1 MAVRSRDTVIYHN
14 PKCSTSRKTL
24 DLLRDNG
31 FESTIVQYL
40 KTPPSRAESPAS
52 GWGSSPAGRG
62 PHPLGACPQVRMIRD
77 AGIDVRTA
85 VRKREP
91 PYAELNLADA
101 TDDEL
106 LDGMAEHPIL
116 IERPFVVTP
125 KGTRPARPIDAVREI
140 L

>member
-1 MAVRSRDTVIYHN
+1 VASAKGEASRDAVIYHN

-31 FESTIVQYL
+31 IEPAVVQYL
-40 KTPPSRAESPAS
+40 KTPPSRAE
-52 GWGSSPAGRG
+52 
-62 PHPLGACPQVRMIRD
+62 LVRMIRA

-91 PYAELNLADA
+91 LYAELKLADA
-101 TDDEL
+101 TDDQL
-106 LDGMAEHPIL
+106 LDAMAEHPIL
-116 IERPFVVTP
+116 IERPFVVTA
-125 KGTRPARPIDAVREI
+125 KGTRLARPMDAVREI

>member
-1 MAVRSRDTVIYHN
+1 MAAGSADTVIYHN

-31 FESTIVQYL
+31 IEPTVVQYL
-40 KTPPSRAESPAS
+40 KTPPSRDESPAS
-52 GWGSSPAGRG
+52 GRY
-62 PHPLGACPQVRMIRD
+62 PQVRMIRD

-91 PYAELNLADA
+91 LYAELGLADA
-101 TDDEL
+101 SDDEL
-106 LDGMAEHPIL
+106 LDAMAEHPIL

-125 KGTRPARPIDAVREI
+125 KGTRLARPVDTVREI

>member
-1 MAVRSRDTVIYHN
+1 MAVRSGGASGDAVIYHN

-31 FESTIVQYL
+31 VEPTVIQYL
-40 KTPPSRAESPAS
+40 KTPPSRAELA
-52 GWGSSPAGRG
+52 
-62 PHPLGACPQVRMIRD
+62 RMIRD

-85 VRKREP
+85 VRKRESL
-91 PYAELNLADA
+91 YAELNLADA
-101 TDDEL
+101 TDEEL
-106 LDGMAEHPIL
+106 LDAMAEHPIL

-125 KGTRPARPIDAVREI
+125 KGTRLARPLDAVREI

>member
-1 MAVRSRDTVIYHN
+1 MAAGSTGTVIYHN

-31 FESTIVQYL
+31 FEPTIVQYL
-40 KTPPSRAESPAS
+40 KTPPSRAE
-52 GWGSSPAGRG
+52 
-62 PHPLGACPQVRMIRD
+62 LVRMISD
-77 AGIDVRTA
+77 AGIDVRSA

-91 PYAELNLADA
+91 LYTELDLSDA

-106 LDGMAEHPIL
+106 LDAMAEHPIL

-125 KGTRPARPIDAVREI
+125 KGTRLARPVDAVREI